1 MTGAT
6 FGLPEILAAIIV
18 LSLNAYVLT
27 GGADFGGGVWDL
39 LARGPRRAAQRA
51 LISSQIGPIWEA
63 NHVWIIL
70 VVVLLFTAFPAAFA
84 ALGIVLHIPLSLML
98 IGIVLRGSSFVFR
111 SYGARDDATQQRW
124 GRVFAMASVITPIL
138 LGVVVGAIASGA
150 AGAAADRLTAGRDLS
165 FVSEYVAPWL
175 SPFPLAMG
183 ALALAMFAFL
193 AAVYLALATDDAA
206 LREDFRRRA
215 LGAEAAMFV
224 AAFGGLAVAHVTA
237 PPVSVA
243 LTGSRAVAFQG
254 ATALAAIAAL
264 LSVWTRRWLTA
275 RLAAALQVSLI
286 LWGWVLVQY
295 PFVVPPTLTIRA
307 TAAPRTTLELLIGAL
322 AAGALILVP
331 ALIYLFRTFA
341 AARR

>member
-1 MTGAT
+1 
-6 FGLPEILAAIIV
+6 
-18 LSLNAYVLT
+18 
-27 GGADFGGGVWDL
+27 
-39 LARGPRRAAQRA
+39 
-51 LISSQIGPIWEA
+51 
-63 NHVWIIL
+63 
-70 VVVLLFTAFPAAFA
+70 
-84 ALGIVLHIPLSLML
+84 
-98 IGIVLRGSSFVFR
+98 
-111 SYGARDDATQQRW
+111 
-124 GRVFAMASVITPIL
+124 
-138 LGVVVGAIASGA
+138 
-150 AGAAADRLTAGRDLS
+150 
-165 FVSEYVAPWL
+165 
-175 SPFPLAMG
+175 
-183 ALALAMFAFL
+183 
-193 AAVYLALATDDAA
+193 
-206 LREDFRRRA
+206 
-215 LGAEAAMFV
+215 MFV

-237 PPVSVA
+237 PHVSGA

-264 LSVWTRRWLTA
+264 WSVWTRRWLTA